1 MKKNNKRRSFLKNI
15 GIGGIGI
22 TAMPTS
28 LFASPDST
36 PKVSDN
42 TSDKKTTSYKEQ
54 SNNNR
59 KYNSPYTGE
68 YLRRVA
74 FPIGGIG
81 AGMFCL
87 EGSGAI
93 SHMSVHNKPNVFHEP
108 TMFGAIAIKGSKT
121 IARVIEGPV
130 PEWKLF
136 GQPNNANGSGGA
148 IYGLPR
154 FEQVEFIPKF
164 PFATI
169 NLADEAVPVSV
180 QMTGWSPFI
189 PGNED
194 DSSLPVAGIEYK
206 FTNQSK
212 EAIDA
217 VFSYNARNFVVQDAK
232 ASVKKTSELGMIK
245 KVKNGFL
252 LAQEAAADQLHLQ
265 SNFAIYTDEPGTVV
279 DHCWFRGGW
288 WDPLSMTWNTIKEG
302 NVKAV
307 EPVEAGAP
315 GASLYVP
322 FSLKT
327 GDEKTIRIMM
337 AWYMPD
343 SDVRVGKISKDE
355 KAGKDCFTTSDKKG
369 TGDKTVSENKN
380 YKPWYSSKFKN
391 VDEVVSYWKANY
403 NDLQQ
408 KSALFRDAFYAST
421 LPPEVIEAVAANLA
435 IIKSP
440 TILRQ
445 HDGRLWNWEGCT
457 DAKGCCAGSCTHVWN
472 YAQAIPHLF
481 PALERTL
488 RHTEFCENQSGEG
501 HQAFRANLPI
511 TPVVHDFHA
520 AADGQLGGIM
530 KVYREWRIS
539 GDNDWL
545 KKMYPMVQKSLDWA
559 IKTWDPRGVG
569 IIEEPHHNTY
579 DIEFWG
585 PNGMITSFY
594 LGALAAMIEMG
605 KSLNRKVTAYE
616 DLYEKGKKYI
626 ESELYDGEYFIQKI
640 QWTGLKAPDPVKA
653 SEISIGGGY
662 SEEAM
667 ALLQKEGPKYQ
678 YGKGCLSDG
687 ILGGWIARMCY
698 LNEPV
703 DSQKT
708 KSHLLAVHKYNLKK
722 DLSEHANPQR
732 PTYAAGKEGGLLIC
746 TWPKGGKLSLPFVYS
761 DEVWTGIEYQVAS
774 HLVLHGAVDEGLE
787 IIRTC
792 RDRYD
797 GRVRNPFNEY
807 ECGHWYGRAQASY
820 GFLQSLTGVRFDAVD
835 GTLHIDSKV
844 GDFTSFISTEK
855 GFGTVSL
862 KSGKPSLKVVYGSI
876 PVKQAM
882 VSGKKVKWS

>member
-1 MKKNNKRRSFLKNI
+1 
-15 GIGGIGI
+15 
-22 TAMPTS
+22 
-28 LFASPDST
+28 
-36 PKVSDN
+36 
-42 TSDKKTTSYKEQ
+42 
-54 SNNNR
+54 
-59 KYNSPYTGE
+59 
-68 YLRRVA
+68 
-74 FPIGGIG
+74 
-81 AGMFCL
+81 
-87 EGSGAI
+87 
-93 SHMSVHNKPNVFHEP
+93 
-108 TMFGAIAIKGSKT
+108 
-121 IARVIEGPV
+121 
-130 PEWKLF
+130 
-136 GQPNNANGSGGA
+136 
-148 IYGLPR
+148 
-154 FEQVEFIPKF
+154 
-164 PFATI
+164 
-169 NLADEAVPVSV
+169 
-180 QMTGWSPFI
+180 
-189 PGNED
+189 
-194 DSSLPVAGIEYK
+194 
-206 FTNQSK
+206 
-212 EAIDA
+212 
-217 VFSYNARNFVVQDAK
+217 
-232 ASVKKTSELGMIK
+232 

-252 LAQEAAADQLHLQ
+252 LAQDGTSDQPHLE
-265 SNFAIYTDEPGTVV
+265 SNFAIYTDQSNTVV

-288 WDPLSMTWNTIKEG
+288 WDPLSMAWNTIKEG

-315 GASLYVP
+315 GASLFVP
-322 FSLKT
+322 FTLRA
-327 GDEKTIRIMM
+327 GEEKTIRVMM

-343 SDVRVGKISKDE
+343 SDVRFGKP
-355 KAGKDCFTTSDKKG
+355 GKDDKCDTECCNTPAEKG
-369 TGDKTVSENKN
+369 LEAKTNYNSKN
-380 YKPWYSSKFKN
+380 YKPWYSNKFKN
-391 VDEVVSYWKANY
+391 VSEVVSYWQTNY
-403 NDLQQ
+403 QDLR
-408 KSALFRDAFYAST
+408 KNSMLFCDAFYAST
-421 LPPEVIEAVAANLA
+421 LPPEVIEAVAANLS

-445 HDGRLWNWEGCT
+445 YDGRLWNWEGCT
-457 DAKGCCAGSCTHVWN
+457 DTKGCCAGSCTHVWN

-488 RHTEFCENQSGEG
+488 RHTEFCENQDAEG
-501 HQAFRANLPI
+501 HQEFRANLPI
-511 TPVVHDFHA
+511 TPLVHDFHA

-539 GDNDWL
+539 GDTEWL
-545 KKMYPMVQKSLDWA
+545 RKMYPMVKTSLDWC

-594 LGALAAMIEMG
+594 LGALTALVEMG
-605 KSLNRKVTAYE
+605 KALNKNVWSYT
-616 DLYEKGKKYI
+616 DLYSKGKKYL
-626 ESELYDGEYFIQKI
+626 ENDLYDGEYFIQKI
-640 QWTGLKAPDPVKA
+640 QWTGLKAKDPVKA

-662 SEEAM
+662 SDEAM

-687 ILGGWIARMCY
+687 ILGAWIARMCG
-698 LNEPV
+698 LTEPI
-703 DSQKT
+703 DEQKT

-722 DLSEHANPQR
+722 DLTEHANPQR

-774 HLVLHGAVDEGLE
+774 HLMLHGQIEQGLE

-835 GTLHIDSKV
+835 GRLYIDSKV
-844 GDFTSFISTEK
+844 GDFTTFLSTDK

-862 KSGKPSLKVVYGSI
+862 KKGKPTLKVAFGSI
-876 PVKQAM
+876 PVKEVI
-882 VSGKKVKWS
+882 VSGKQVQMSKL